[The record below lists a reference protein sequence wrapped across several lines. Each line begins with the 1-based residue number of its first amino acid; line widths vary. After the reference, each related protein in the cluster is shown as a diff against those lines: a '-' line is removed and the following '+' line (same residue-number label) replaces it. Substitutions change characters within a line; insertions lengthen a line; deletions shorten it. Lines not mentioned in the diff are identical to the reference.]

1 MSVLETALKV
11 KEAACEI
18 NRAGSLEKNKILFKI
33 KQILIENKSLILAE
47 NALDIDQAK
56 KKGLSKNLI
65 DRLKLNSSRIEEI
78 AVSIDQIISLPNPIG
93 EVVGG
98 KVLAN
103 GLKIE
108 QVRVALGV
116 VGIIY
121 EARPNVT
128 VDAATLCIK
137 SGNAVLLKGGSDA
150 FKTNKVLVNL
160 MKQAVEESGFNSN
173 IIGFVES
180 TSRES
185 TFEMMG
191 LHGVLDV
198 LIPRGGAG
206 LIKTVVENAK
216 VAVIETGTGN
226 CHVYVDEFADLDM
239 SLRIIKNAKLSKPS
253 VCNAA
258 ESLVIHEKVAEI
270 FLKKLKVDFDEHGVE
285 MVGCSRTLKI
295 LPDLALAT
303 DADFAAEFLDYKIS
317 VKIVS
322 SLNEAICHINKFST
336 KHSETIVTENF
347 NAAQKFLNEI
357 DSAVVYVNASTR
369 FTDGFEFGLGAEI
382 GISTQKLHARGPMGL
397 RALTTLKFVV
407 LGQGQVR

>member
-397 RALTTLKFVV
+397 KALTTLKFVV

>member
-198 LIPRGGAG
+198 FIPRGGAG

>member
-1 MSVLETALKV
+1 M
-11 KEAACEI
+11 
-18 NRAGSLEKNKILFKI
+18 
-33 KQILIENKSLILAE
+33 
-47 NALDIDQAK
+47 
-56 KKGLSKNLI
+56 
-65 DRLKLNSSRIEEI
+65 
-78 AVSIDQIISLPNPIG
+78 PNPIG

>member
-382 GISTQKLHARGPMGL
+382 GIST
-397 RALTTLKFVV
+397 
-407 LGQGQVR
+407 